1 MRPSGT
7 ENGKDKEGN
16 GMKEEIKTILKML
29 EDGKIDSEGAAELI
43 AALREKKETAPEGGN
58 AGKMFKV
65 KVRSEEGDNVDVRLP
80 INFVKSIL
88 HSMGKIPG
96 IPMDGDKRFD
106 IDLDMV
112 AHAIEHEIGGK
123 IVDVKS
129 KNGDIVEVVIE

>member
-1 MRPSGT
+1 
-7 ENGKDKEGN
+7 
-16 GMKEEIKTILKML
+16 MKEEVKAILKML
-29 EDGKIDSEGAAELI
+29 EEGKIDSDGAAELI
-43 AALREKKETAPEGGN
+43 SALGEKEREIPAEGN

-106 IDLDMV
+106 IDLDLV

>member
-1 MRPSGT
+1 
-7 ENGKDKEGN
+7 
-16 GMKEEIKTILKML
+16 MKEEVRAILKML
-29 EDGKIDSEGAAELI
+29 EEGKIDSDGAADLI
-43 AALREKKETAPEGGN
+43 AALGEEEKEAKTAPVGN
-58 AGKMFKV
+58 SGKMFKV

>member
-1 MRPSGT
+1 
-7 ENGKDKEGN
+7 
-16 GMKEEIKTILKML
+16 MKEEVKAILKML
-29 EDGKIDSEGAAELI
+29 EEGKIDSEGAAELI
-43 AALREKKETAPEGGN
+43 SALGEKEKAAEAMPQGN
-58 AGKMFKV
+58 SGKMFKV

>member
-1 MRPSGT
+1 
-7 ENGKDKEGN
+7 
-16 GMKEEIKTILKML
+16 MKEEVKAILKML
-29 EDGKIDSEGAAELI
+29 EEGKIDSEAAAELI
-43 AALREKKETAPEGGN
+43 SAIGEKEKETEAAFEGN
-58 AGKMFKV
+58 SGKMFKV

>member
-1 MRPSGT
+1 M
-7 ENGKDKEGN
+7 KDEVRA
-16 GMKEEIKTILKML
+16 ILKML
-29 EDGKIDSEGAAELI
+29 EEGKIDSEGAAELI
-43 AALREKKETAPEGGN
+43 SALGIAEKESSAMPESN

-65 KVRSEEGDNVDVRLP
+65 KVRSEDGDNVDVRLP